1 MAIYYTCAEVVMYN
15 HSADRLYE
23 MSRTAYQ
30 GVSLY
35 PAEDAAVSTLAME
48 SPLATRQPQ
57 SPMPCA

>member
-35 PAEDAAVSTLAME
+35 PAEDAAVRTLAME
-48 SPLATRQPQ
+48 SPLATRQP
-57 SPMPCA
+57 